1 MFKTLFNAGL
11 GLSMLMSL
19 PAIAE
24 GVGPVTAIYAGG
36 NNVDSRPCLFFQ
48 TNNAPPSQRFAQP
61 NHPQGPVSSTLDAAP
76 TIYWR
81 TQLTTHLLAN
91 VLSSQIAMPLV
102 PHPNGH
108 RTRQPACETT
118 SVRGSQ

>member
-48 TNNAPPSQRFAQP
+48 TNNAPPWYAVAINVP
-61 NHPQGPVSSTLDAAP
+61 SSAGGF
-76 TIYWR
+76 TILPGYADESKMIFQSYS
-81 TQLTTHLLAN
+81 TQEQLNFFEGSLYLNCGFQLAYGLYLG
-91 VLSSQIAMPLV
+91 VA
-102 PHPNGH
+102 
-108 RTRQPACETT
+108 R
-118 SVRGSQ
+118 